1 MTYEE
6 SKVMWQLEKLS
17 FEEAKKNGNTNRNM
31 AKLYDLVEDLIINE
45 KLLYSD
51 YCNDM
56 SNEFRKAGDGEPE
69 EVVNTVVTN
78 LIDKYER
85 IS

>member
-1 MTYEE
+1 MTYDE
-6 SKVMWQLEKLS
+6 SKIMWKLEKMS
-17 FEEAKKNGNTNRNM
+17 FDEATKNGNTNRNM
-31 AKLYDLVEDLIINE
+31 AKLYDLVENLIISE

-56 SNEFRKAGDGEPE
+56 SNELAKAGNGEPD
-69 EVVNTVVTN
+69 EVINTVVTN

>member
-1 MTYEE
+1 MTYDE
-6 SKVMWQLEKLS
+6 SKIMWKLEKMS
-17 FEEAKKNGNTNRNM
+17 FDEATKNGNTNRNM

-78 LIDKYER
+78 LIDKYSR
-85 IS
+85 L

>member
-1 MTYEE
+1 MTYDE
-6 SKVMWQLEKLS
+6 SKTMWKLEKMS
-17 FEEAKKNGNTNRNM
+17 FDEATKNGNTNRNM

-56 SNEFRKAGDGEPE
+56 SNEFRKAGDGEPG

-78 LIDKYER
+78 LIDKY
-85 IS
+85 SKL

>member
-1 MTYEE
+1 MTYDE
-6 SKVMWQLEKLS
+6 SKIMWKLEKMS
-17 FEEAKKNGNTNRNM
+17 FDEATKNGNTNRNM

>member
-1 MTYEE
+1 MTYDE
-6 SKVMWQLEKLS
+6 SKIMWKLEKMS
-17 FEEAKKNGNTNRNM
+17 FDEATKNGNTNRNM
-31 AKLYDLVEDLIINE
+31 AKLYDLVENLIINE

-78 LIDKYER
+78 LIDKY
-85 IS
+85 SKL